1 MNEMPIT
8 AYADLRRLL
17 RPGDVLLC
25 RDRSLLSRVIRA
37 FQRDAAREPGW
48 SHCALVDRLRGRVLV
63 YESTFPK
70 GRMMPLSEWLSGR
83 HGRVYVGRPRPPRG
97 GWDAG
102 RACAYALDT
111 HYRAYAWR
119 DLLKYACWRLTG
131 RWPGSR
137 DNART
142 LVCSELVGRAL
153 RAGGL
158 HVPQPDPMLSPRDV
172 AEAVALEWRLA

>member
-1 MNEMPIT
+1 MKHLAVTP
-8 AYADLRRLL
+8 YADLRRHL

-37 FQRDAAREPGW
+37 FQCDPAAREPGW
-48 SHCALVDRLRGRVLV
+48 SHCALVDRLHGRVLV

-70 GRMMPLSEWLSGR
+70 GRMMPLSEWLVDR
-83 HGRVYVGRPRPPRG
+83 RGRVYVGRPRG
-97 GWDAG
+97 MAWDAE
-102 RACAYALDT
+102 RACAYALDA

-119 DLLKYACWRLTG
+119 DLLKYACWRTIG

-137 DNART
+137 DNAHT

-158 HVPQPDPMLSPRDV
+158 RVPQPDPMLSPRDV
-172 AEAVALEWRLA
+172 AEAVDLEWRLV